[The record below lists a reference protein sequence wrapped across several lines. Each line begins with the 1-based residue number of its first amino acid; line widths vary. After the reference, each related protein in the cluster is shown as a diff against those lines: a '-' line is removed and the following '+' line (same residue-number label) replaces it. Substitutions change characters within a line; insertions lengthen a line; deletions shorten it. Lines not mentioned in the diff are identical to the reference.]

1 LTLQVRSQF
10 ACAATAAPLLY
21 WHGDKLFK
29 FVGEVLAAKLATNA
43 TGLAGWPVVN
53 SVLQMCF
60 VLAHVQLLYLG
71 G

>member
-1 LTLQVRSQF
+1 LTLQVRKQF

-21 WHGDKLFK
+21 WLGNKLFK
-29 FVGEVLAAKLATNA
+29 LVCQMLAAKLTANA
-43 TGLAGWPVVN
+43 TGLAGCSLVN
-53 SVLQMCF
+53 GVLQMCF